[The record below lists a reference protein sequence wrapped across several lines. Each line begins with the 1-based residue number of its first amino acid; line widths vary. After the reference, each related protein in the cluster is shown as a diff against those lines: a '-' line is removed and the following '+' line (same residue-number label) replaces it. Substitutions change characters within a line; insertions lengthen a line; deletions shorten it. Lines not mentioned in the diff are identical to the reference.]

1 MGTFVA
7 SYTVQQSANGTSLT
21 ITDTSNYT
29 ASSEPKSGFN
39 WRRLYIYYVDG
50 TPLVFPAGNTSGYVD
65 FPIGGADTITITGFT
80 ADLALS
86 IQLSLNKTS
95 PVTGSVYSSTNV
107 VTMVG
112 FTNQAIYNAAQI
124 LASNPIRLSDPVFKD
139 SLVQLQRE
147 KVTAVNAGSYGDQF
161 SSQAALSR
169 AATIISQSS
178 IRF

>member
-1 MGTFVA
+1 MGSFVA
-7 SYTVQQSANGTSLT
+7 SYTVSQSANGTSLT

-29 ASSEPKSGFN
+29 ASSEPKAGFN
-39 WRRLYIYYVDG
+39 WRRLFIYYVDG
-50 TPLVFPAGNTSGYVD
+50 TPLVFPAGNTTGYVD
-65 FPIGGADTITITGFT
+65 FPILGADTLTITGFT

-86 IQLSLNKTS
+86 VQLSLNKTT
-95 PVTGSVYSSTNV
+95 PVAGSVYTSTNV

-124 LASNPIRLSDPVFKD
+124 LASNPIRLSDPTFKE

-147 KVTAVNAGSYGDQF
+147 KVTAINAGQYGDQF
-161 SSQAALSR
+161 SAQAALQR
-169 AATIISQSS
+169 ASDIISQSS

>member
-1 MGTFVA
+1 MGTFIA

-29 ASSEPKSGFN
+29 ASGEAQGSFN

-50 TPLVFPAGNTSGYVD
+50 TALVFPAGNTSGYVN
-65 FPIGGADTITITGFT
+65 FPFGSDTITITGFT

-86 IQLSLNKTS
+86 VQLSLNKTVPIS
-95 PVTGSVYSSTNV
+95 GSVYTSTNV

-124 LASNPIRLSDPVFKD
+124 LASNPVRLSDPVFKD

-147 KVTAVNAGSYGDQF
+147 KITAVNAGSYGDQF
-161 SSQAALSR
+161 SSQAALNR
-169 AATIISQSS
+169 AANIISQSS

>member
-1 MGTFVA
+1 MGSFIA
-7 SYTVQQSANGTSLT
+7 SYTVQQSSNGTSLT

-29 ASSEPKSGFN
+29 ASGEPQSGFN

-50 TPLVFPAGNTSGYVD
+50 TALVYPAGNTTGYVD
-65 FPIGGADTITITGFT
+65 FPFSGGNSITITGFT

-86 IQLSLNKTS
+86 IQMTVNKS
-95 PVTGSVYSSTNV
+95 APVSGSVYTSTNI

-124 LASNPIRLSDPVFKD
+124 LASNPVRLSDPVFKD

-161 SSQAALSR
+161 SAQAALQR
-169 AATIISQSS
+169 AADIISQSS

>member
-1 MGTFVA
+1 MGSFVA
-7 SYTVQQSANGTSLT
+7 SYTVSQSANGTSLT

-29 ASSEPKSGFN
+29 ASSEPKAGFN
-39 WRRLYIYYVDG
+39 WRRLFIYYVDG
-50 TPLVFPAGNTSGYVD
+50 TAYNNPPGYVD
-65 FPIGGADTITITGFT
+65 FPILGADTLTITGFT

-86 IQLSLNKTS
+86 VQLSLNKTV
-95 PVTGSVYSSTNV
+95 PVAGSIYTSTNV

-124 LASNPIRLSDPVFKD
+124 LASNPIRLSDPTFKE

-147 KVTAVNAGSYGDQF
+147 KVTAVNAGQYGDQF
-161 SSQAALSR
+161 SAQAALQR
-169 AATIISQSS
+169 ASDIISQSS

>member
-7 SYTVQQSANGTSLT
+7 SYTVQQSSNGTSLT

-29 ASSEPKSGFN
+29 ASGEPKSGFN

-50 TPLVFPAGNTSGYVD
+50 TPLVFPAGNTSGYID
-65 FPIGGADTITITGFT
+65 FPISGADTLTITGFNL
-80 ADLALS
+80 DLSLS
-86 IQLSLNKTS
+86 IQLTLNKTV
-95 PVTGSVYSSTNV
+95 PVTGSVYSSTNI

-124 LASNPIRLSDPVFKD
+124 LATNPIRLSDPVFTE

-161 SSQAALSR
+161 SSQAALTR
-169 AATIISQSS
+169 AANIISQSS

>member
-1 MGTFVA
+1 MGSFIA
-7 SYTVQQSANGTSLT
+7 SYTVTQSANGSSLT

-29 ASSEPKSGFN
+29 ASSEPTSGFN
-39 WRRLYIYYVDG
+39 YRRLYIYYVDG
-50 TPLVFPAGNTSGYVD
+50 TALVFPAGNTSGYVD
-65 FPIGGADTITITGFT
+65 FPFSGGNTITITGFT

-86 IQLSLNKTS
+86 IELRLNKTS
-95 PVTGSVYSSTNV
+95 PVTGSVYSITNI
-107 VTMVG
+107 VTMAG

-147 KVTAVNAGSYGDQF
+147 KVTAVNAGTYGDQF
-161 SSQAALSR
+161 SAQAALNR
-169 AATIISQSS
+169 ILTIISQSS

>member
-1 MGTFVA
+1 MAFQA

-29 ASSEPKSGFN
+29 ASGEPKSGFN
-39 WRRLYIYYVDG
+39 YRRLYIYYVDG
-50 TPLVFPAGNTSGYVD
+50 TALVYPAGNTSGYVD
-65 FPIGGADTITITGFT
+65 FPIGGADTITITGFS

-86 IQLSLNKTS
+86 IQLVLNKTV
-95 PVTGSVYSSTNV
+95 PVSGSVYSVTNV

-112 FTNQAIYNAAQI
+112 FTNLAIYNAAQI
-124 LASNPIRLSDPVFKD
+124 LASNPVRLSDPVFKD

-147 KVTAVNAGSYGDQF
+147 KVTAVNAGGYGDQF
-161 SSQAALSR
+161 SAQAALQR
-169 AATIISQSS
+169 ASDIISQSS